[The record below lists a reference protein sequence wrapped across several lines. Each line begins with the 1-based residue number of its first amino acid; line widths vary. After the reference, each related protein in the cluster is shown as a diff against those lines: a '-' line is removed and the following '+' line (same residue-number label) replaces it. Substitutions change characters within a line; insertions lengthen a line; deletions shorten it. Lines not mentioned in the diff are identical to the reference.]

1 MQVPILGIVENMA
14 YVSVPGSDVPLE
26 IFGPSQG
33 PQLVA
38 ESGAPL
44 LGRLPIDPALTILV
58 DSGRIEEYRTAA
70 YAELAENFL
79 REARRSGLPEPVAGG
94 VAG

>member
-1 MQVPILGIVENMA
+1 VLGIVENMA
-14 YVSVPGSDVPLE
+14 YVTVPGSATPLE
-26 IFGPSQG
+26 VFGPSQG

-44 LGRLPIDPALTILV
+44 LGRLPIDPALTTLV
-58 DSGRIEEYRTAA
+58 DAGRIEEYRTDA

-79 REARRSGLPEPVAGG
+79 REVRRADQPEDAASAAAG
-94 VAG
+94 